1 MILSPIVLFVYNR
14 PWHTRQTIEALQKNE
29 LAKDSELYIYS
40 DAPKNENAIEKVEEV
55 RVYIKNIEGFK
66 RVNIIER
73 NKNFGLAN
81 SIIDGV
87 TKTVNAYG
95 KIIVLEDDLVT
106 SPYFLK
112 FMNEALDFYKNNDL
126 IMSISGYTYPF
137 EMPQNYKEDVF
148 LFYRSS
154 SWGWASWRERWNKV
168 DFEVKNYSL
177 IKKNKQLK
185 KKLNKGGE
193 DLFDMLKMQMKGKIN
208 SWAIRFALSH
218 SLNDSYV
225 LFPSKSLVHNIGH
238 DGSGIHCGVSYDWDS
253 STDDLFIPFLN
264 NHNLQINQDIV
275 LNLQKKFKRKMIQ
288 RITKTIKELL
298 NEFYSNITTINYKKR
313 D

>member
-1 MILSPIVLFVYNR
+1 MNLSPIVLFVYNR
-14 PWHTRQTIEALQKNE
+14 PWHTRQSIEALQKNE

-40 DAPKNENAIEKVEEV
+40 DAPKNENARGKVAEV
-55 RVYIKNIEGFK
+55 REYIKNIDGFK
-66 RVNIIER
+66 RVTIIER

-87 TKTVNAYG
+87 TKTVNTYG

-137 EMPQNYKEDVF
+137 EIPQNYKEDVF

-168 DFEVKNYSL
+168 DFEVKNYSHIL
-177 IKKNKQLK
+177 KNKKLQK
-185 KKLNKGGE
+185 KINKGGE
-193 DLFDMLKMQMKGKIN
+193 DLFDILKIQMSGKID

-218 SLNDSYV
+218 SLHDSYV
-225 LFPSKSLVHNIGH
+225 LYPSKSLVHNIGH
-238 DGSGIHCGVSYDWDS
+238 DGSGIHCGVSYDWDN
-253 STDDLFIPFLN
+253 TIDDLFIPNLN
-264 NHNLQINQDIV
+264 NHNLQINHDIV
-275 LNLQKKFKRKMIQ
+275 LNLQKKFKVKIIP
-288 RITKTIKELL
+288 RITKTIKDLL
-298 NEFYSNITTINYKKR
+298 NEFYTNITTNNHKKR
-313 D
+313 N